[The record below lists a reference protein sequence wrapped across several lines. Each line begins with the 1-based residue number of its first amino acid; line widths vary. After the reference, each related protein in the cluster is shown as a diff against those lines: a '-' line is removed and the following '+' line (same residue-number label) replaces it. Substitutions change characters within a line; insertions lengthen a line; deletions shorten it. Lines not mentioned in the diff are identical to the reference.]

1 MIVGNRILRV
11 GDSILRVGNSI
22 MTGNSIMRVSRF
34 VIVHCAVLCCSN
46 VRDLLPKSIVSCQI
60 VLLEW
65 LPNCIMKVGT
75 HGYCENGCNMANI
88 CMPVNV

>member
-1 MIVGNRILRV
+1 MRL
-11 GDSILRVGNSI
+11 GNSI
-22 MTGNSIMRVSRF
+22 MTGNSIIRVVSLI
-34 VIVHCAVLCCSN
+34 IVGCAGPCSSI
-46 VRDLLPKSIVSCQI
+46 VRELLPNSIVSCQI